1 MKKVCIFFLLAAIS
15 IVHFTGKP
23 PQGQVVS
30 DEFKIGVVV
39 GYDDESIKYRI
50 ESYIKTE
57 LGKLHDVI
65 IIDPDVKVAN
75 YLLFISLVEHRNK
88 IGRKNGDIS
97 IATQN
102 LESVFLYRILRSRL
116 SRQKHMELFVDPG
129 GIPLYY
135 QRYISTYLQV
145 GNITDLADLCK
156 EIVVNFDTAV
166 LEKTRQNR

>member
-1 MKKVCIFFLLAAIS
+1 MKKVCIFFLLTVIS
-15 IVHFTGKP
+15 IIYFTGKP
-23 PQGQVVS
+23 PQGQVVP
-30 DEFKIGVVV
+30 EAFKIGVVV

-57 LGKLHDVI
+57 LRKLHDVV

-75 YLLFISLVEHRNK
+75 YLLFVSLVEHRDK
-88 IGRKNGDIS
+88 IGYKNGDIS

-129 GIPLYY
+129 GLPLYY

-145 GNITDLADLCK
+145 GNITDLADLCR
-156 EIVVNFDTAV
+156 EIVVNFDTTV
-166 LEKTRQNR
+166 LEKARQKR

>member
-1 MKKVCIFFLLAAIS
+1 MKKVCIFFLLTAIL
-15 IVHFTGKP
+15 IICFTRQP
-23 PQGQVVS
+23 TQSQTEPEV
-30 DEFKIGVVV
+30 FKIGVVV
-39 GYDDESIKYRI
+39 GYSDVSIKNKI

-57 LGKLHDVI
+57 LRKLHDIVV
-65 IIDPDVKVAN
+65 IDPDEKVAN
-75 YLLFISLVEHRNK
+75 YILFVSLVEHRDK

-129 GIPLYY
+129 GLPLYY

-145 GNITDLADLCK
+145 GNITDLADLCR
-156 EIVVNFDTAV
+156 EIVVDFDTNA
-166 LEKTRQNR
+166 LEKARQKR